1 MSDKLFYIANVR
13 LPTEKAH
20 GIQIM
25 KTCEALASQGLDVE
39 LVVPKRKTPIQ
50 IDPFEYYQVK
60 NNFKIT
66 RLWCLDTVRF
76 GWIGYWIES
85 LTFAKRAT
93 WYSLF
98 KKGTFFTRDEFPAF
112 LLKLMGKKVIWE
124 AHMGQK
130 NIFVRFLI
138 MFKVHVIVISNGLKD
153 LYLKLGVL
161 PNRITVIPDGVDIVQ
176 FDITMSKE
184 DARKNLDIE
193 GNKKLVIYTG
203 SLHSWKGGGT
213 LEEASKLLS
222 DDIEVKIISG
232 KPHAEIPIYL
242 KAADLLV
249 LPNSAS
255 ENASRIYTSPMKLF
269 EYMASG
275 RPIVAS
281 DVPSLR
287 EILNESN
294 AYFFE
299 PDNSESLAGVIKG
312 ILNNY
317 TEATGKAERALEM
330 VQNFSWEERARS
342 TIRFIKEDD

>member
-1 MSDKLFYIANVR
+1 MKKKIIYIANIR

-85 LTFAKRAT
+85 LTFAKRAIL
-93 WYSLF
+93 YSLL
-98 KKGTFFTRDEFPAF
+98 KKGTFFTRDEIPAF
-112 LLKLMGKKVIWE
+112 LLKLMGKNVVWE

-138 MFKVHVIVISNGLKD
+138 MFKVYVIVISNSLKD

-161 PNRITVIPDGVDIVQ
+161 PDRITVIPDGVDIVQ

-184 DARKNLDIE
+184 DARKNLGI
-193 GNKKLVIYTG
+193 GSNKKLVIYTG

-281 DVPSLR
+281 DVPALR
-287 EILNESN
+287 EVLDESS
-294 AYFFE
+294 AFFFK
-299 PDNSESLAGVIKG
+299 PDDEKSLANTIQEVLSK
-312 ILNNY
+312 Y
-317 TEATGKAERALEM
+317 SQALEVANKAKLD
-330 VQNFSWEERARS
+330 VQNYSWDKRAEKILKFLR
-342 TIRFIKEDD
+342 